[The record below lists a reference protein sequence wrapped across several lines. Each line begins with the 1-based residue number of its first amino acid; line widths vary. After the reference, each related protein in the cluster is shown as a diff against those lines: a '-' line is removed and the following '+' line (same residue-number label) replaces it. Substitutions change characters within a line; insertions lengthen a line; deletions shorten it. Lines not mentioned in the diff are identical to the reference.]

1 MFDLFSFLDPITL
14 GAALGIAVL
23 AGTIKGMVGFA
34 MPMILISGLG
44 TFLSPEV
51 ALAGLILPTVVTN
64 GMQALEQGWRAAR
77 DSILRF
83 STFLIIG
90 LVCLLASA
98 QTLRF
103 LPRDLLFLMIGG
115 PITLFALLQLV
126 GWQLR
131 LRGPSRR
138 AEAIIGGIAGAIG
151 GVSGI
156 WGPPTVAYLTAINT
170 EKSEQMRVQGVIYG
184 LGAVALVFAH
194 LGSGILTAQTA
205 TFSAVL
211 IVPAVAGMWVGAR
224 IRGGID
230 QVAFRR
236 ATLIVLFVAGLNL
249 IRRGLG
255 F

>member
-1 MFDLFSFLDPITL
+1 MFDLFTFLDPITF

-44 TFLSPEV
+44 TFLSPEI

-131 LRGPSRR
+131 LRGPSRG

-194 LGSGILTAQTA
+194 LGSGILTVQTA

-211 IVPAVAGMWVGAR
+211 IVPAVVGMWIGAR

>member
-1 MFDLFSFLDPITL
+1 MFNVFSFLDPITFA
-14 GAALGIAVL
+14 AALGIAVI
-23 AGTIKGMVGFA
+23 AGTIKGLVGFA
-34 MPMILISGLG
+34 MPMVLISGLG
-44 TFLSPEV
+44 TFLSPDI

-64 GMQALEQGWRAAR
+64 VVQALGQGWRAAR
-77 DSILRF
+77 DSIARF

-90 LVCLLASA
+90 LIFLLASA

-103 LPRDLLFLMIGG
+103 LSRDILFLVIGV
-115 PITLFALLQLV
+115 PIVFFAILQLV

-131 LRGPSRR
+131 LRGQSRR
-138 AEAIIGGIAGAIG
+138 ADMILGAIAGATG

-156 WGPPTVAYLTAINT
+156 WGPPTVAYLTALNT
-170 EKSEQMRVQGVIYG
+170 EKSEQMRVQGVVYG
-184 LGAVALVFAH
+184 LGAVALVVAH

-205 TFSAVL
+205 QFSAILV
-211 IVPAVAGMWVGAR
+211 VPAVLGMWIGSR

-236 ATLIVLFVAGLNL
+236 ATLVVLLVAGLNL

>member
-1 MFDLFSFLDPITL
+1 MFDLFTFLDPITF

-44 TFLSPEV
+44 TFLSPEI

-115 PITLFALLQLV
+115 PITLFALLQFV

-131 LRGPSRR
+131 LRGPSRG

-194 LGSGILTAQTA
+194 LGSGILTVQTA

-211 IVPAVAGMWVGAR
+211 IVPAVVGMWIGAR

>member
-211 IVPAVAGMWVGAR
+211 IVPAVAGMWIGAR